1 MKSKR
6 QDSLW
11 SWGYKNINSRLF
23 CLCFRGLSCR
33 CCVCVRECLEKTA
46 SCQSKQRLGTLVS
59 LYHCLVKVCLRGKG
73 GHMCLSKWKRGW
85 WVQTGLVPCRNPP
98 YPTLP
103 IKPFLIYSY
112 HILHNPISL
121 FCAPFTPLT
130 SAFSETNYTFVESW
144 ASSPCALHFNSLSWD
159 GHTALTA
166 TKYTSKY
173 HRKLY

>member
-1 MKSKR
+1 MNYLNQPYFFLDFSSKNTVSAYKAVLINLFCQLNNSKIKKKLILLTRCSSLYITDSLIFDLQINTDSKMKSKR

-85 WVQTGLVPCRNPP
+85 
-98 YPTLP
+98 
-103 IKPFLIYSY
+103 
-112 HILHNPISL
+112 
-121 FCAPFTPLT
+121 
-130 SAFSETNYTFVESW
+130 
-144 ASSPCALHFNSLSWD
+144 
-159 GHTALTA
+159 
-166 TKYTSKY
+166 
-173 HRKLY
+173 